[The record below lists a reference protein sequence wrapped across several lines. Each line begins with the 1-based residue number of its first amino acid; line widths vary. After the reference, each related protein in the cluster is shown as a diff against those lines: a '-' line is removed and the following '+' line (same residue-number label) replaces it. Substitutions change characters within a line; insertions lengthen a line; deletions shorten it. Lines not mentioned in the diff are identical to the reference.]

1 MKQNQIEEGRLSEHG
16 KGLGTVTPEMV
27 RQRAREIAVVKGR
40 DRENVIES
48 DFEEALREL
57 EGQER
62 LNPTPTKAET
72 LTEDQR
78 WETTPDSTGKRAET
92 VPAADEQTYN
102 EKLVEEGVEDAE
114 HDQALEAERESRRRE
129 ERS

>member
-27 RQRAREIAVVKGR
+27 RERAREIAVINGR
-40 DRENVIES
+40 DKENVIES
-48 DFEEALREL
+48 DFDEALREL
-57 EGQER
+57 EGDER
-62 LNPTPTKAET
+62 LNPTPTKAEK

-78 WETTPDSTGKRAET
+78 WETTPDSTGKRTET
-92 VPAADEQTYN
+92 VPAADEQTYS

-114 HDQALEAERESRRRE
+114 HDKALEAERESRRRE
-129 ERS
+129 EQS

>member
-27 RQRAREIAVVKGR
+27 RERAREIAVVKGR
-40 DRENVIES
+40 NRENVIES

-57 EGQER
+57 EGEER

-78 WETTPDSTGKRAET
+78 WETTPDSTGKRTET
-92 VPAADEQTYN
+92 VPAADEQTYS

-129 ERS
+129 KQS